1 MVPRLTRAPIAKVDR
16 PDEDERQRLDR
27 NLDQLMQ
34 GLRVALPGVQ
44 VLFAFLLILPF
55 QQRFEE
61 VSAFERTDYFVT
73 LLATAAATVLLIAPS
88 ARHRVTFRQGDKR
101 WNVLTANRLA
111 LAGFACLGVAMCGAI
126 LLISEFLYDGI
137 VGGVVTAVLAL
148 AILGIWIVSPL
159 LRRRLSHGPGD
170 ARDELAGEE

>member
-1 MVPRLTRAPIAKVDR
+1 MASPFARAPIAKIDR
-16 PDEDERQRLDR
+16 PDEDERARLDR

-44 VLFAFLLILPF
+44 VLFAFLLVLPF
-55 QQRFEE
+55 QDRFAT
-61 VSAFERTDYFVT
+61 VTAFERTTYFVT

-111 LAGFACLGVAMCGAI
+111 LAGLCCLAVAMCGAI
-126 LLISEFLYDGI
+126 LLISEFLYGGL
-137 VGGVVTAVLAL
+137 VGAVVTTGLAL
-148 AILGIWIVSPL
+148 LVLVLWIVSPL
-159 LRRRLSHGPGD
+159 LRRRLT
-170 ARDELAGEE
+170 EL

>member
-1 MVPRLTRAPIAKVDR
+1 MGRAPIGKIDR
-16 PDEDERQRLDR
+16 PDEDERARLDR

-55 QQRFEE
+55 QERFEE
-61 VSAFERTDYFVT
+61 VTEFQRTTYFLT

-101 WNVLTANRLA
+101 WNVLTANRLS
-111 LAGFACLGVAMCGAI
+111 LAGFGCLGIAICGAI
-126 LLISEFLYDGI
+126 LLISDFLYG
-137 VGGVVTAVLAL
+137 GLLAGVVTALLFVAVCAL
-148 AILGIWIVSPL
+148 WIVSPL
-159 LRRRLSHGPGD
+159 LRRRLS
-170 ARDELAGEE
+170 DE